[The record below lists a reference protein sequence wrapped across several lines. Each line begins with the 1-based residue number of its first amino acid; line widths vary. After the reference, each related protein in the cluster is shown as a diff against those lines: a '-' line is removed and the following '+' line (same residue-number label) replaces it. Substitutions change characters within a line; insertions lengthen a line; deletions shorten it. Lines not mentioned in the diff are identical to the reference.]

1 MKKKITNNLGMKL
14 LSILAAV
21 IIWLIIINVE
31 DATTTREITIQV
43 NPINTNAVTDEN
55 YTFEPVS
62 GEEATITVRARSSV
76 IYNLTA
82 SDFTATA
89 DLSQL
94 SITDAVFVDVEQTR
108 DSIQRDGVVEI
119 IENNNTYKIQI
130 EPSETKTFTL
140 TPVKVGEEAD
150 GYYVSGY
157 QPTPNRIQIT
167 GATSRINNIK
177 EVVLEVD
184 VNGASSDFTSQVT
197 PKVYDFNGDL
207 MDTENLEMDID
218 GEVSVNVTVL
228 PTKTVKVN
236 FTTKGVPAAGYEV
249 TNVEAL
255 PEEVV
260 VAGTA
265 EALEN
270 LTEIDMSLDISGAKE
285 TIVQNLSYDEVLG
298 NIDDSLQ
305 VVASD
310 DTVGLAVTITIEEEE
325 HTTVTLAFDQI
336 RLNDTNSELD
346 YELASDLTTIPID
359 VTGAASVIS
368 GFTAADL
375 DVSAD
380 VAGLGVGTHT
390 VFLNIT
396 SSKTVTIPRVPA
408 INIRILEK
416 N

>member
-21 IIWLIIINVE
+21 IIWLIIVNVE
-31 DATTTREITIQV
+31 DAMTTREITIPV
-43 NPINTNAVTDEN
+43 EPINTNAVTDEN
-55 YTFEPVS
+55 YMFEPVS
-62 GEEATITVRARSSV
+62 GEQATITVRARSSV

-82 SDFTATA
+82 SDFKATA
-89 DLSQL
+89 DLSLL
-94 SITDAVFVDVEQTR
+94 SITDAVFVEVEQTR
-108 DSIQRDGVVEI
+108 ESIQRDGVVEI

-140 TPVKVGEEAD
+140 TPVKVGEEAE
-150 GYYVSGY
+150 GYYVSAY

-184 VNGASSDFTSQVT
+184 VDGASSDFTSQVT
-197 PKVYDFNGDL
+197 PKIYDFNGDL
-207 MDTENLEMDID
+207 MDTENLQMDIE

-228 PTKTVKVN
+228 PTKMVKVN
-236 FTTKGVPAAGYEV
+236 FTTTGVPAEGYEV

-255 PEEVV
+255 PEEVL
-260 VAGTA
+260 VAGTE
-265 EALEN
+265 EALED
-270 LTEIDMSLDISGAKE
+270 LTEINMSLDISGAKE
-285 TIVQNLSYDEVLG
+285 TIVQNLSYDEVLSA
-298 NIDDSLQ
+298 IDESLQ

-310 DTVGLAVTITIEEEE
+310 DTVGLAVTVTIEEEE
-325 HTTVTLAFDQI
+325 HTTVALAFDQI
-336 RLNDTNSELD
+336 QLNNADTEYD

-359 VTGAASVIS
+359 VTGAASVIND
-368 GFTAADL
+368 FKAADL
-375 DVSAD
+375 DVSTD

-396 SSKTVTIPRVPA
+396 SSKAVTLPRAPA
-408 INIRILEK
+408 INIRILER